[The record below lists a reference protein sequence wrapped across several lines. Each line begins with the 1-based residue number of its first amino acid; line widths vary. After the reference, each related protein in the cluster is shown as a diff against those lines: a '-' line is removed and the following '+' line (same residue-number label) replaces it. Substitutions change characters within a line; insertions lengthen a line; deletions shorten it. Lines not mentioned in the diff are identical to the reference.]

1 MNEWTNNDDEIL
13 RKRQVFVCVCVCA
26 ATTNKQK
33 KMKRTNSNSG
43 RLFVIICLLNIIV
56 ESSSAASSIEGIVD
70 LKSRINRLT
79 LSKSTRNNLANKP
92 VDLFVA
98 STNHLYKIVD
108 YDLNTAD
115 SAKSGLQIEIDLVTG
130 PKLQKQQCAFITESI
145 GPSNSGAQ
153 CIKVEFYRV
162 YFIITSEN

>member
-1 MNEWTNNDDEIL
+1 M
-13 RKRQVFVCVCVCA
+13 FVCA

-56 ESSSAASSIEGIVD
+56 ESSSTASSIEGIVD

-79 LSKSTRNNLANKP
+79 LAKSTANKP

-115 SAKSGLQIEIDLVTG
+115 SGKSGLQIEIDLVTG

-153 CIKVEFYRV
+153 CIKVEFSRIY
-162 YFIITSEN
+162 